1 MDDYNIPQLINALLS
16 VVKTMNERLGIPAD
30 STGVSSTV
38 IGVDP
43 LAAEANVW
51 GNELQVGKYFPNDPQ
66 ASFLKPLFTGLD
78 SLFVKFFSNILPT
91 GTKFSGPTTEPPV
104 NIGVGQLLGFDSES
118 LVKLSTNLGLAVPGL
133 IAFKDLDLDFVLI
146 GIERLDDMFVDLTS
160 MNEESFTSLETSN
173 NILTISKILALSIPG
188 FMAIAAVNWP
198 LVDSAIKPLV
208 SILSTLSGF
217 GISSIIGIGTDLLTK
232 FAVAMGAVGLALIPI
247 TLGLNGF
254 ANISWETL
262 AKAGVVVG
270 ALVVG
275 MVALGTVGLAAAAP
289 TAIALGILGLGIAAF
304 GLLVAGTIYVTSLSL
319 TALGDSILSAAK
331 AVSSGITIFGNALRG
346 IAELPLNTLPA
357 QGAAIGKFLTNIVSD
372 IGFFS
377 GGALAGF
384 IASLPILSSG
394 LLKFSDAIKQLAPV
408 LPGLE
413 TFLQGFISIDTSK
426 IRTVSNELVASFT
439 PVAASINSI
448 GDAINDISFAKLGL
462 LATNLGNVA
471 IKVNTFGPEM
481 EKTNT
486 VLAEQLDI
494 QKQQLVELKNQTILL
509 SKLKIGETAQNSPQ
523 PQSQQSPSTPS
534 FYDSTRMNYQNSAYY
549 AKSK

>member
-1 MDDYNIPQLINALLS
+1 MDDYNIPQLVNALLS
-16 VVKTMNERLGIPAD
+16 VVKTMNERLGVPTDNTGAPA
-30 STGVSSTV
+30 TV

-43 LAAEANVW
+43 SATKANVW
-51 GNELQVGKYFPNDPQ
+51 GNELQIGKYFPNDPQ

-91 GTKFSGPTTEPPV
+91 GAKFSEPTAVPSV
-104 NIGVGQLLGFDSES
+104 NSGVGQLLGVDSES
-118 LVKLSTNLGLAVPGL
+118 LVKLSTNLGLSVPGL
-133 IAFKDLDLDFVLI
+133 AAFKDLDWDFVSI

-173 NILTISKILALSIPG
+173 NILAVSKILALSIPG
-188 FMAIAAVNWP
+188 FMAIAAVNWT
-198 LVDSAIKPLV
+198 LVDSAVKPLV

-289 TAIALGILGLGIAAF
+289 TAVALGVLGLGIAAF
-304 GLLVAGTIYVTSLSL
+304 GLLIAGTIYAASLSL
-319 TALGDSILSAAK
+319 TA
-331 AVSSGITIFGNALRG
+331 FGNALRG

-357 QGAAIGKFLTNIVSD
+357 QGTAIGKFLTNIVSD
-372 IGFFS
+372 IGFLS
-377 GGALAGF
+377 GGKLAGF
-384 IASLPILSSG
+384 IASLPILSAG
-394 LLKFSDAIKQLAPV
+394 LLGFSVAIKQLTPV

-413 TFLQGFISIDTSK
+413 TFLQGFISIDTGK
-426 IRTVSNELVASFT
+426 IRTISNELVDSFNPIAT
-439 PVAASINSI
+439 SIKNI
-448 GDAINDISFAKLGL
+448 GDAINDISFTKLGL
-462 LATNLGNVA
+462 LATNLDKVS

-494 QKQQLVELKNQTILL
+494 QKQQLIELKNQTMLL
-509 SKLKIGETAQNSPQ
+509 SKLRVGETTQNSP
-523 PQSQQSPSTPS
+523 PQQSPSTPS
-534 FYDSTRMNYQNSAYY
+534 FYDSTRKNFQNSAYY
-549 AKSK
+549 AKSM